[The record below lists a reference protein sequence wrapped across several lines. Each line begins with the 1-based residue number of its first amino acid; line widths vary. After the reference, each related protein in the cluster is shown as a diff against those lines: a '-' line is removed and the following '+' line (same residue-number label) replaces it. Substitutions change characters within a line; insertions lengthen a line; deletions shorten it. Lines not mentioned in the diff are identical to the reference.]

1 VAIDTLN
8 PTVTVSI
15 VDTSLNDGDNSS
27 SVTFT
32 FSEATTDFVLGDVTV
47 AGGTLSAFSGS
58 GTSYTATFTA
68 NDGFEGAGTVTV
80 PAGSYTDAVGNLGAA
95 GSDTVA
101 IDTLNPTVTV
111 SIVDTSLNDGDNSS
125 SVTFTFSEATTD
137 FVLGDVTVAGGTLS
151 AFSGS
156 STSYTA
162 TFTANDGF
170 EGAGTVTVPAGSYT
184 DAVGNL
190 GAAGSD
196 TVAIDTLNPTA
207 DIVDVSPKA
216 RTTVP
221 NAVSI
226 AFDEAVTGLAV
237 AGFTLTRD
245 GAPISLAGAS
255 VTGSGASYTLDLST
269 LADAVGDYT
278 LTLGEAGAGV
288 QDSAGN
294 GLTSSAS
301 DSWSVHE
308 MVVSLAKIQSD
319 GMQVVSSIGHTTS
332 GALVGFAFGLNT
344 APFELS
350 QFGITLGIVP
360 MFSSVGAMIDGQV
373 IGLIPDLEAFIGQTV
388 FVQSFEVLPT
398 PKVSNIFEAVVNGT
412 GGLTVVPPPPSLNI
426 SLLTPSGESLFPVRQ
441 NPIFREDVNADGTV
455 SPVDALQVINYIN
468 DLNNQSPNPAGEE
481 LPDPAVFRFLDVSG
495 DSEISP
501 IDVLQVINFLN
512 LVQNPSLNPEGE
524 FGLIAAATPA
534 VLRNAPMPQTMIND
548 VALLAVSSELNHRP
562 NGRELRVS
570 GRGHASC
577 YEGLCNGIQPATQFT
592 GTAIDVRRSPTVRI
606 ADELHRALEDFA
618 IDSDL
623 LDSLFDDTAGE

>member
-1 VAIDTLN
+1 VAADVTVSGGTLSAFSGSGVSYTATFTANDGLDGPGTVTVAAGSYTDAAGNLGAGGSDTVTIDTLN
-8 PTVTVSI
+8 PTVTVNI
-15 VDTSLNDGDNSS
+15 VDSSLNDGDNAS

-32 FSEATTDFVLGDVTV
+32 FSEATTDFVAADVTV

-68 NDGFEGAGTVTV
+68 NGNLDGPGTVTV
-80 PAGSYTDAVGNLGAA
+80 VAGSYTDAAGNLGAG
-95 GSDTVA
+95 GSDTV
-101 IDTLNPTVTV
+101 T
-111 SIVDTSLNDGDNSS
+111 
-125 SVTFTFSEATTD
+125 
-137 FVLGDVTVAGGTLS
+137 
-151 AFSGS
+151 
-156 STSYTA
+156 
-162 TFTANDGF
+162 
-170 EGAGTVTVPAGSYT
+170 
-184 DAVGNL
+184 
-190 GAAGSD
+190 
-196 TVAIDTLNPTA
+196 IDTLNPTA

-226 AFDEAVTGLAV
+226 TFDEAVTGLTV

-269 LADAVGDYT
+269 LTDALGDYT
-278 LTLGEAGAGV
+278 LTLGAAGSGV

-294 GLTSSAS
+294 GLTSNAS

-308 MVVSLAKIQSD
+308 MVVSVAKIQSD
-319 GMQVVSSIGHTTS
+319 GMQVVSSIGHTPT
-332 GALVGFAFGLNT
+332 GALVGFAFGLNA

-360 MFSSVGAMIDGQV
+360 MFSSVGAVIDGQV
-373 IGLIPDLEAFIGQTV
+373 IGLIPDLGAFIGQTV

-426 SLLTPSGESLFPVRQ
+426 SLLKPSGESLFPVRQ
-441 NPIFREDVNADGTV
+441 NPLLREDVNADGTV

-512 LVQNPSLNPEGE
+512 LVQNPSLNAEGE
-524 FGLIAAATPA
+524 FGLVAAATPA
-534 VLRNAPMPQTMIND
+534 ALRDAPMPPAMIND
-548 VALLAVSSELNHRP
+548 VALLAVSSELNQSP
-562 NGRELRVS
+562 NGRELRAS
-570 GRGHASC
+570 DRSHASC
-577 YEGLCNGIQPATQFT
+577 YEGLCNRIQSAAQFT
-592 GTAIDVRRSPTVRI
+592 GTAIDNRRSPTVRN
-606 ADELHRALEDFA
+606 ADAFHRALEDFA

-623 LDSLFDDTAGE
+623 LDSLFDDAAGE